1 MDPEQQWIEAARH
14 GNQWAFEQLVNAYQ
28 RPVYNLVHRMLGDP
42 VEAED
47 AAQETFLRAYHRLES
62 YQPERKFSTWILS
75 IAAHHAIDVLR
86 RRHFRWIP
94 LDELPPWRW
103 FPIQTD
109 EPEAAVVKSETQ
121 DQVQRLLASLP
132 PGYRLVTI
140 LRYWYDMSYEEIA
153 QATGLSESALKS
165 RLHRAR
171 LKLAEGL
178 QPESLETVQGSGSPG
193 SHGNGEGKTSHQTA
207 DGDKRARDKLAMYV
221 FQRGGY

>member
-1 MDPEQQWIEAARH
+1 MDQEQQWIEAARQ
-14 GNQWAFEQLVNAYQ
+14 GNQRAFERLVNAYQ

-47 AAQETFLRAYHRLES
+47 AAQETFLRAYHRLDS

-86 RRHFRWIP
+86 RRHFSWIS

-103 FPIQTD
+103 FPIHTD
-109 EPEAAVVKSETQ
+109 DPEAAAVKSEMQ
-121 DQVQRLLASLP
+121 DQVQRLLADLP

-171 LKLAEGL
+171 LMLAQSL
-178 QPESLETVQGSGSPG
+178 QQESLETAQGSGSQ
-193 SHGNGEGKTSHQTA
+193 GNGGGKTRYQTA
-207 DGDKRARDKLAMYV
+207 EGDKSDRDKLAMHA
-221 FQRGGY
+221 FQRGGF